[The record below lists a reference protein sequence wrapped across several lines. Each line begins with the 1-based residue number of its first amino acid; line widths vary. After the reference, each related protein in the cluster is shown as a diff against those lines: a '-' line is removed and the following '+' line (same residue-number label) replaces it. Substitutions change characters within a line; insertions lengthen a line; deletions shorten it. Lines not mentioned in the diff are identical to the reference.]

1 MMLLQETNYRKLF
14 IEEAEDVF
22 AKQEGVEEVEH
33 DRIKKEFSEQGEQE
47 VKQKLCEED
56 PLQADSSFKAE
67 MN

>member
-22 AKQEGVEEVEH
+22 AKQEGVEH